1 MNLVALHLDVITLLR
16 LAEVSKFLYCIARND
31 NAWYRHKH
39 RVLTEFPSL
48 KPVFSETFVK
58 RKRRR
63 QEIWQVFAKCLLFFR
78 TAEPFTTVV
87 DLMNPKVA
95 LGILKV
101 AWPDCSGFY
110 MRNNGG
116 YKVYYNEGK
125 CSCFVGNN
133 GKCFCRDFVLELGYY
148 KRFILSQ

>member
-1 MNLVALHLDVITLLR
+1 MNLVVLHLDVISLLR
-16 LAEVSKFLYCIARND
+16 LAEVSKFLHNIARND
-31 NAWYRHKH
+31 NAWYRHKN
-39 RVLTEFPSL
+39 RMLTEFPSL
-48 KPVFSETFVK
+48 KPVFGETFVK

-63 QEIWQVFAKCLLFFR
+63 QDIWQVFAKCLLFFR
-78 TAEPFTTVV
+78 TTEPFTTVV

-110 MRNNGG
+110 MRNTSGYMVYSNGG
-116 YKVYYNEGK
+116 N

-133 GKCFCRDFVLELGYY
+133 GTCFCRDFVQDLEHY
-148 KRFILSQ
+148 KRFILSE

>member
-1 MNLVALHLDVITLLR
+1 MNLVVLHLDVISLLR
-16 LAEVSKFLYCIARND
+16 LAEVSKFLHNIARND
-31 NAWYRHKH
+31 NAWYRHKN
-39 RVLTEFPSL
+39 RMLIEFPSL
-48 KPVFSETFVK
+48 NPVFGETFVR

-101 AWPDCSGFY
+101 AWPNCSGFC
-110 MRNNGG
+110 MCNSSC
-116 YKVYYNEGK
+116 YKVYVNDGKRFCYTGIDGK
-125 CSCFVGNN
+125 CL
-133 GKCFCRDFVLELGYY
+133 CRNFLEDLQHY